1 MIVNMENKDTPALAQ
16 AALAWGGQKEDTQST
31 SVSATLMD
39 KCVVE
44 SWRAGKDGIC
54 GGKMEENMKPK
65 GFVSTLWRKM
75 EVNVIE
81 EQVDRRRPW

>member
-1 MIVNMENKDTPALAQ
+1 
-16 AALAWGGQKEDTQST
+16 
-31 SVSATLMD
+31 MD